1 MADKSPEEFLR
12 LLAPLRDALWRYA
25 RRSLGSD
32 DRAGDA
38 VQEAALV
45 AWSDFGRFEPGTNFR
60 AWMYRILTNAIFR
73 TRRRDGRQRSLE
85 ALESEPV
92 QTADAVDLTSVD
104 GASLR
109 EHLDDDVAAAMDEL
123 SAAERQCLL
132 LRVLDGLTYREISGA
147 LDMPA
152 GTVMSLVHRARLK
165 LKAALNDAGVGSTA
179 RAGEHR

>member
-25 RRSLGSD
+25 RRALGSD
-32 DRAGDA
+32 ENAADA

-45 AWSDFGRFEPGTNFR
+45 AWSDFGRFESGTNFR

-73 TRRRDGRQRSLE
+73 TRRRNGRQQSLE
-85 ALESEPV
+85 TLDGEPM
-92 QTADAVDLTSVD
+92 QPAAAADLSGDN

-109 EHLDDDVAAAMDEL
+109 EHLDDDVAAAMDHL
-123 SAAERQCLL
+123 SDAERQCLL
-132 LRVLDGLTYREISGA
+132 LRVLDGLTYREISAA
-147 LDMPA
+147 LDTPA

-165 LKAALNDAGVGSTA
+165 LKASLNEYGAAPAA